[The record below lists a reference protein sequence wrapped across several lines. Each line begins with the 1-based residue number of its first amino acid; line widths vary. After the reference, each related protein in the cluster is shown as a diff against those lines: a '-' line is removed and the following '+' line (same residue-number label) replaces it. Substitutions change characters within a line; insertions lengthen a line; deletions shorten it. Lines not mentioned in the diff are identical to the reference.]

1 MANLVLGPSGG
12 NGGHAFEGYTIP
24 DGAKVQEIRV
34 NAGFYV
40 DGLQLTCV
48 DAGGTVIELSHLGG
62 GSGFRH
68 TITLDA
74 DEYLTGISGRSGRYI
89 DSIRFHTNKRVTDSI
104 GGRGGEN
111 EYHFEAAANGEVAG
125 LFGRADWYM
134 DSLGVVLRDRVVAA
148 SAAPAAAPGAAPV
161 KAAKSTK
168 AAAPKAESKAPAAK
182 AAPEKTVAVKAAPA
196 KTSKAAKVQ
205 AVEAAAPAAVPAVA
219 AAAAKPASKSRKKSA
234 PESELVAIP
243 DSGPVAPA
251 APDLVGIPDSG
262 TVTPA
267 APDLVGIPQS
277 GPVDA
282 AAPEYVGIPGSPK
295 VEVESAAIAA
305 GTRATA
311 VDLGAA
317 PQTDD
322 LTKIEGIGPK
332 IAQVLADAGIAT
344 FAALAGTS
352 AGRLR
357 EILNAAGSRYR
368 ITDPT
373 TWPEQAAHAAAG
385 DWDKFNE
392 LVAKLKAGKRV

>member
-12 NGGHAFEGYTIP
+12 NGGHAFEDYTIP
-24 DGAKVQEIRV
+24 AGAKVQEIRV

-40 DGLQLTCV
+40 DGLQLICV
-48 DAGGTVIELSHLGG
+48 DAGGTVVELPHLGG

-104 GGRGGEN
+104 GGRGGDN
-111 EYHFEAAANGEVAG
+111 EYHFEAAANGEIAA

-134 DSLGVVLRDRVVAA
+134 DQLGVVLRDRVVPGSAIA
-148 SAAPAAAPGAAPV
+148 SAAAAPV
-161 KAAKSTK
+161 KAAKAAKAAAPQAEPKAAATK
-168 AAAPKAESKAPAAK
+168 AAA
-182 AAPEKTVAVKAAPA
+182 TKAAPA
-196 KTSKAAKVQ
+196 KATPAKPAKAEVAP
-205 AVEAAAPAAVPAVA
+205 AAAPVA
-219 AAAAKPASKSRKKSA
+219 AAAAKPASKSRKKTA

-251 APDLVGIPDSG
+251 APDLVAIPDSG
-262 TVTPA
+262 SVTPA
-267 APDLVGIPQS
+267 APDLIGIPES

-282 AAPEYVGIPGSPK
+282 TAPEYVGIPGSPK

-305 GTRATA
+305 GARAATIN
-311 VDLGAA
+311 VGAA
-317 PQTDD
+317 GQADD

-332 IAQVLADAGIAT
+332 IAQVLADAGITT

-385 DWDKFNE
+385 EWDKFND
-392 LVAKLKAGKRV
+392 LVVKLKAGKRV

>member
-40 DGLQLTCV
+40 DGLQLICV
-48 DAGGTVIELSHLGG
+48 DAAGTVIELSHLGG
-62 GSGFRH
+62 KSGFRH

-111 EYHFEAAANGEVAG
+111 EYHFEAATNGEVAG
-125 LFGRADWYM
+125 FFGRADWYL
-134 DSLGVVLRDRVVAA
+134 DSLGVVLRDRAVAA
-148 SAAPAAAPGAAPV
+148 GAAASVAAASSASPV
-161 KAAKSTK
+161 KAAKTTK
-168 AAAPKAESKAPAAK
+168 AAAPKAEPK
-182 AAPEKTVAVKAAPA
+182 AAATKAAATKAAATKVAPA
-196 KTSKAAKVQ
+196 KATPAKAEVPP
-205 AVEAAAPAAVPAVA
+205 AVAPVA
-219 AAAAKPASKSRKKSA
+219 AAAAKPASKSRKKAA

-251 APDLVGIPDSG
+251 APDLVAIPDSG
-262 TVTPA
+262 AVTPG
-267 APDLVGIPQS
+267 APDLVGIPGS

-282 AAPEYVGIPGSPK
+282 VAPEYVGIPDSPQ

-305 GTRATA
+305 GTRAA
-311 VDLGAA
+311 IIDVGAA
-317 PQTDD
+317 PQADD

-332 IAQVLADAGIAT
+332 IAQVLADAGITT
-344 FAALAGTS
+344 FAVLAGTS

-392 LVAKLKAGKRV
+392 LVSRLKAGKRA

>member
-40 DGLQLTCV
+40 DGLQLICV
-48 DAGGTVIELSHLGG
+48 DAAGTVIELSHLGG
-62 GSGFRH
+62 RSGFRH

-125 LFGRADWYM
+125 FFGRADWYM

-148 SAAPAAAPGAAPV
+148 SAAAAAAPGAAPV

-182 AAPEKTVAVKAAPA
+182 AAPEKAHRAPVKAAPA
-196 KTSKAAKVQ
+196 KTSKATKAQ
-205 AVEAAAPAAVPAVA
+205 AVEAAAPAAAV
-219 AAAAKPASKSRKKSA
+219 AAAKPASKSRKKAA
-234 PESELVAIP
+234 PESDLVAIP

-251 APDLVGIPDSG
+251 APDLVAIPDSG
-262 TVTPA
+262 AVTPA
-267 APDLVGIPQS
+267 APDLVGIPES

-282 AAPEYVGIPGSPK
+282 TAPEYVGIPGSPK

-305 GTRATA
+305 GTRAAT
-311 VDLGAA
+311 VDVGAA
-317 PQTDD
+317 AQADD

-332 IAQVLADAGIAT
+332 IAQVLADAGITT

-373 TWPEQAAHAAAG
+373 TWPEQAAHAAAWG
-385 DWDKFNE
+385 LGQVQRSCRQAQGW
-392 LVAKLKAGKRV
+392 